1 MAEIGFHYPDNKSD
15 EFECFFSDEPKT
27 FQDSFEDNDVRSEV
41 IISPSCD
48 IEKNFSTDDETDDE
62 MRSRGTH
69 GDHSNSNSFIV
80 SSDLTSAMEA
90 LDIKVDTHTDL
101 AVKCEKTCTTD
112 DETEDSFFHDHIE
125 LNPLIIENESLK
137 KAINDSNQ
145 EIQRLKQEM
154 KEMRIFFNNRE
165 KDITAYAESTIT
177 AMDNEFQDERNTFDE
192 ERKAFAIQQNNFLF
206 ERHDLVDEIES
217 LKMQANAIEIYK
229 TSEEMEAEKKA
240 LLNQLI
246 QIKTN
251 SALCEEKL
259 QERLEIAECNAIK
272 SNNEVIAMEMLKLA
286 MENRIDQLEDEKE
299 LAFQK
304 HESQVA
310 GLLKSAASFERMR
323 NADDDENSGIGGGS
337 DDGEFY
343 TSVLADTWIELYRKQ
358 LDEERLKTNT
368 LKGCMM
374 RFSNLLSQDD
384 NDSLLQAGIIL
395 VPMDVPPNSPTS
407 VNPPHTFGSLFT
419 NILLPKNERRRSVN
433 T

>member
-1 MAEIGFHYPDNKSD
+1 MGFHYPDNKSD
-15 EFECFFSDEPKT
+15 EFECFFTDEPRA
-27 FQDSFEDNDVRSEV
+27 FQDSFEDNDIRNEAS
-41 IISPSCD
+41 ISASCD

-62 MRSRGTH
+62 IRSRGTH
-69 GDHSNSNSFIV
+69 SDHSNSNSFIV
-80 SSDLTSAMEA
+80 SSDLTAAMNA
-90 LDIKVDTHTDL
+90 LELKVDTQNDSI
-101 AVKCEKTCTTD
+101 VKCEKTCTTD
-112 DETEDSFFHDHIE
+112 DEIEDSFYHDRTE
-125 LNPLIIENESLK
+125 LNPLVIENESLK
-137 KAINDSNQ
+137 KALNDSNQ
-145 EIQRLKQEM
+145 EIQRLKLEM
-154 KEMRIFFNNRE
+154 KEMRTFFNNRE

-177 AMDNEFQDERNTFDE
+177 AMDNEFQDERNSFDQ
-192 ERKAFAIQQNNFLF
+192 ERKAFEIQQNNYLF

-229 TSEEMEAEKKA
+229 TSEEMEAEKKT
-240 LLNQLI
+240 LVNQLI

-251 SALCEEKL
+251 SAIVEENL
-259 QERLEIAECNAIK
+259 QEQLEIAECNATK
-272 SNNEVIAMEMLKLA
+272 SKNEVIAMEMLKLA

-310 GLLKSAASFERMR
+310 ALLKSAGSFERMK
-323 NADDDENSGIGGGS
+323 NTDDDDMSGTGGGS

-343 TSVLADTWIELYRKQ
+343 NSVLADTWIELYRKQ
-358 LDEERLKTNT
+358 LDEERLRTNT

-395 VPMDVPPNSPTS
+395 VPMDVPPNSPTTLHPA
-407 VNPPHTFGSLFT
+407 NTFGSMFT
-419 NILLPKNERRRSVN
+419 NILLPKNERRRSVH